1 MKTIF
6 KVAMLSASA
15 FFVLSSCLKEQSSL
29 QLEDIPGQA
38 VITGTV
44 MLYEGTDYVD
54 GAYVSLKSPAI
65 DKEIIVKV
73 DNGSYLTGTPN
84 ETYTDYK
91 AKTNEEGY
99 FEVNIPA
106 TDNTV
111 FYKIMA
117 PSIVGEFSRVKG
129 AENGEIVL
137 EKVEGVYNV
146 DNSAVY
152 STTAGAIE
160 RKYVE
165 YVHTPAEKGWAF
177 KTTAVLHAYVGKGW
191 PSSTE
196 VKEKEIRDGVASY
209 RYNGEVAVAEK
220 VNLILDVT
228 YQDSKYSDANG
239 DQHKERLVVTSDEDG
254 FAEFKIPV
262 EEVADHFTLSISAE
276 EHLGTEDFTYYTWVT
291 NVDDNLKSKEGACSI
306 AAGDYTFAYY
316 DSDIKPSY
324 DFRFFTP
331 VVKVVMKIKQINAD
345 EGIITSVDNNNDN
358 NDNFEAQ
365 NVMYFSDL
373 SYNYVSF
380 WDVEDFKIDE

>member
-6 KVAMLSASA
+6 KAAMLLASA
-15 FFVLSSCLKEQSSL
+15 LVVFSSCLKEQSSL
-29 QLEDIPGQA
+29 ELENIPGQA
-38 VITGTV
+38 MITGTV
-44 MLYEGTDYVD
+44 MLYEGTDLVD

-65 DKEIIVKV
+65 DKELIVKV
-73 DNGSYLTGTPN
+73 DNGSYLTGAPN
-84 ETYTDYK
+84 GTYTDYK

-117 PSIVGEFSRVKG
+117 PSIVGEFSKVKG

-137 EKVEGVYNV
+137 EKVDGVYNV
-146 DNSAVY
+146 DNSVVY

-165 YVHTPAEKGWAF
+165 YVHTPAEKGWEF

-191 PSSTE
+191 PASTE
-196 VKEKEIRDGVASY
+196 VKEKDIRDGVDTY
-209 RYNGEVAVAEK
+209 EYNGEVVEAEK

-228 YQDSKYSDANG
+228 YLDSKYSDAYGN
-239 DQHKERLVVTSDEDG
+239 QHKEKLVVSSDKDG

-262 EEVADHFTLSISAE
+262 EALSDNVALSISAE
-276 EHLGTEDFTYYTWVT
+276 EHLGTEDFTYYAWVE
-291 NVDDNLKSKEGACSI
+291 NVDDNLKSKEGSCSI
-306 AAGDYTFAYY
+306 AAGDYTFAYE
-316 DSDIKPSY
+316 DSDIQPTY

-331 VVKVVMKIKQINAD
+331 VVKVVMTINQINAD
-345 EGIITSVDNNNDN
+345 EGIITRVDNNNDN
-358 NDNFEAQ
+358 NDTFEAYYLRKF
-365 NVMYFSDL
+365 NYFKNEYA
-373 SYNYVSF
+373 SYWGVN
-380 WDVEDFKIDE
+380 DFKIGE